1 MASQKA
7 NDFHRLKMATGS
19 EERTR
24 AQGYAS
30 RQGCRMGRA
39 GPRVAWAALARAHP
53 YQHEPFLVMPF
64 QHVLDQPVLLG
75 MPPPLSLPSCTYRD
89 EPNHCAQPHLP
100 CYAQHLCTQHSTHGL
115 NREHDAPTRQ
125 CVRARGYC
133 ECARAR
139 KCRTHAGGNVCAR
152 AGTGNARAHISAW
165 KGCIRDARSRDAPA
179 HPECNSAY
187 KLICHRWRLT
197 VRARWAGSDAAGASR
212 IGMRGGRRASRCED
226 RGLIT
231 LAASPSGW
239 RARLNDDSS
248 ACGKTDTGG
257 TTGRGCYE
265 RNVDAMNGRNK
276 KTLILYCSGRRY
288 KRVCTAVEDGT
299 KS

>member
-1 MASQKA
+1 M
-7 NDFHRLKMATGS
+7 
-19 EERTR
+19 
-24 AQGYAS
+24 
-30 RQGCRMGRA
+30 
-39 GPRVAWAALARAHP
+39 
-53 YQHEPFLVMPF
+53 
-64 QHVLDQPVLLG
+64 
-75 MPPPLSLPSCTYRD
+75 
-89 EPNHCAQPHLP
+89 
-100 CYAQHLCTQHSTHGL
+100 
-115 NREHDAPTRQ
+115 
-125 CVRARGYC
+125 
-133 ECARAR
+133 
-139 KCRTHAGGNVCAR
+139 CAR

-187 KLICHRWRLT
+187 KLIRHRWRLT

-212 IGMRGGRRASRCED
+212 IGMRGGRRASRCEN

-265 RNVDAMNGRNK
+265 RK
-276 KTLILYCSGRRY
+276 KQKNLDFVLQWKTVQKGLYCSGRRY
-288 KRVCTAVEDGT
+288 KILTDMSNSWLICQTTLICQIPG
-299 KS
+299 

>member
-75 MPPPLSLPSCTYRD
+75 MAPPLSLPSCTYRD

-115 NREHDAPTRQ
+115 NREHAAPTRQ
-125 CVRARGYC
+125 CVCARGTANVRALQNAAPTRECVCARGYW
-133 ECARAR
+133 ECARAHFR
-139 KCRTHAGGNVCAR
+139 VERWWSGCAIASCAR
-152 AGTGNARAHISAW
+152 ASRMQRV
-165 KGCIRDARSRDAPA
+165 KGGFIGIHTCCIHYRPS
-179 HPECNSAY
+179 
-187 KLICHRWRLT
+187 
-197 VRARWAGSDAAGASR
+197 
-212 IGMRGGRRASRCED
+212 IGMIQS
-226 RGLIT
+226 I
-231 LAASPSGW
+231 
-239 RARLNDDSS
+239 
-248 ACGKTDTGG
+248 
-257 TTGRGCYE
+257 
-265 RNVDAMNGRNK
+265 
-276 KTLILYCSGRRY
+276 
-288 KRVCTAVEDGT
+288 
-299 KS
+299 